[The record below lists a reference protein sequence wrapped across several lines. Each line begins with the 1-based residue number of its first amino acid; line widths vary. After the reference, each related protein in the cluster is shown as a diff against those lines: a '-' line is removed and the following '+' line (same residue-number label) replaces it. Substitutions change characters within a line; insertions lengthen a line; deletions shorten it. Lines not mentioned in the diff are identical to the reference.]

1 MSDRLLFLE
10 RYLMENTDEESTVST
25 KEILDAYQ
33 THGLGGN
40 RNIVPADIEK
50 LREAGIEVSIR
61 KEGKAH
67 CYHIAKRPF
76 STTELRTLID
86 AVSSSYFITKEKSDE
101 LIQKIA
107 ALAVKQKRDSMTAKT
122 FTADRIKT
130 DAPDIFSTI
139 ECIHNAIVREKKIA
153 FQYIQYTPNRE
164 VTLRHNGKVYQVSP
178 MAMIW
183 ENRRYY
189 ARCIDPEKP
198 NPVNYRIDRMRNVRI
213 VEETAMKEPGFNPS
227 EYANKVCNMF
237 DGGKDAEDIVLLAE
251 NDRMINIIDRFG
263 ESIRT
268 EIADEG
274 HFRATVNTVTSET
287 FFAWLFEFGD
297 SILVESPA
305 HVREAYEEQMRK
317 TLEKQKEL
325 SAKL

>member
-61 KEGKAH
+61 KEGKAN

-76 STTELRTLID
+76 STAELRTLID

-130 DAPDIFSTI
+130 DAPYIFSTI
-139 ECIHNAIVREKKIA
+139 ECIHNAIVHLA
-153 FQYIQYTPNRE
+153 FDAI
-164 VTLRHNGKVYQVSP
+164 VTLLVAIR
-178 MAMIW
+178 A
-183 ENRRYY
+183 
-189 ARCIDPEKP
+189 
-198 NPVNYRIDRMRNVRI
+198 
-213 VEETAMKEPGFNPS
+213 S
-227 EYANKVCNMF
+227 E
-237 DGGKDAEDIVLLAE
+237 L
-251 NDRMINIIDRFG
+251 
-263 ESIRT
+263 
-268 EIADEG
+268 
-274 HFRATVNTVTSET
+274 
-287 FFAWLFEFGD
+287 
-297 SILVESPA
+297 A
-305 HVREAYEEQMRK
+305 HVGGNEAERQALRVRTFCIEK
-317 TLEKQKEL
+317 TTLAVEL
-325 SAKL
+325 FFR